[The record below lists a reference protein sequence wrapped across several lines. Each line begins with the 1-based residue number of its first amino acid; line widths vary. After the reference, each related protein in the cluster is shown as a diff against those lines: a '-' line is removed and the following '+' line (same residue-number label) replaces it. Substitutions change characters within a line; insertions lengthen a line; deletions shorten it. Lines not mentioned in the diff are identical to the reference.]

1 MRSTVTGVVL
11 EVPVKV
17 GTSVIQANTFNDGT
31 TIAKVADMTDLIFV
45 GKVDETEVDLLSEGM
60 PTRISVGAVNGSD
73 IGATIEKIAPIATDE
88 NGTNTF
94 EIKAALAIDSITAKL
109 RAGYSANATVILEK
123 AENAFSV
130 PERVV
135 EYQGDSAFVYLLKGE
150 DKPQEF
156 DRIAVKTGLSDGLQ
170 LELKESS
177 LTKESKLRGNTINEK

>member
-1 MRSTVTGVVL
+1 ML

-45 GKVDETEVDLLSEGM
+45 GKVDETEVDLLREGM

-73 IGATIEKIAPIATDE
+73 LGAVIEKIAPIATDE

-94 EIKAALAIDSITAKL
+94 EIKAALTADETTSKL

-123 AENAFSV
+123 AENVFSV

-135 EYQGDSAFVYLLKGE
+135 EYQGDSAFVYLLKGDE
-150 DKPQEF
+150 KPQKF
-156 DRIAVKTGLSDGLQ
+156 DRIAVHTGVSDGLQ
-170 LELKESS
+170 VEIKDSD
-177 LTKESKLRGNTINEK
+177 LTKESKLRGNAINEK